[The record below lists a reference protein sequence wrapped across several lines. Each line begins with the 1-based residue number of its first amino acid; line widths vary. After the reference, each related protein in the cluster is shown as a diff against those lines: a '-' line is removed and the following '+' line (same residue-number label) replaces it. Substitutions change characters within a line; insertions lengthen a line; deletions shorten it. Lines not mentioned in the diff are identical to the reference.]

1 MDTQIEAD
9 MKKRIAT
16 GLILFLCLFGLLTG
30 VWKTVVYAA
39 DETKSIQQFTGDVT
53 LLKKDSSNYV
63 MQVTV
68 ENMGEDFE
76 GTVQVIF
83 LVSSWNNCAYNTEIT
98 LPVQGKKQFTLTV
111 PERAVD
117 TMRGMCVVNF
127 LDEKGQQVQSISLQ
141 NVFGNEVAGIPVG
154 VLSDHYADL
163 SYMDAGGSE
172 YSIQGTDYP
181 LKMIELNN
189 ENLATY
195 LDGLYF
201 LIIDRFNVAS
211 LDEENI
217 LAIQHWIEGGGW
229 LLLGTGAYAEQ
240 TLSGFE
246 EDFLGAELKSISE
259 PVEENIASEN
269 IDRNDYYYYDYTNA
283 EIDFTQMV
291 IAELD
296 YDSIYYYESSENP
309 AICRSLGDGSVA
321 VFFFSLGDE
330 KLQDLDEYMIF
341 GMYDEALYRS
351 NSYRRYGGYSDMEYT
366 GQRLLAY
373 IDSSNT
379 SVDFTWLEALIGIYV
394 ILVGPVLYLI
404 LRKCKKSEWYWIGV
418 PVLGFTFIAGVFFF
432 GQGSKVNETKV
443 CSVTVQRADSNQKDT
458 YFLAYHSGI
467 KEWDVLLNDSYE
479 AASLGWTGYGY
490 YSGTNLSNDYHYLVN
505 YDSDGISVGLKPQE
519 NFESG
524 FFYASGRTESKGNL
538 SGADIREFS
547 LNGDTSGT
555 ITNETDQDLSYLA
568 VWHDPCLMVFSELKA
583 GETLDLKQAV
593 RDGRCL
599 YREEVPYFDNLL
611 YDLVSIY
618 GNRTNPGFEQ
628 DDMSALLIGLGIAD
642 ELKPLDRSEAVVVG
656 VVKNYDKAVA
666 GRCNEISYGCLYSY
680 VEMEGR

>member
-1 MDTQIEAD
+1 

-16 GLILFLCLFGLLTG
+16 GLILFLCLFGLLAG
-30 VWKTVVYAA
+30 GWKTVVYAA
-39 DETKSIQQFTGDVT
+39 DETKSVQQFTGDVSM
-53 LLKKDSSNYV
+53 LKKDSSNYV

-68 ENMGEDFE
+68 ENMGEDFA

-83 LVSSWNNCAYNTEIT
+83 LVSRWDNCAYNTEMT
-98 LPVQGKKQFTLTV
+98 LPAQGKKQFTLTV

-117 TMRGMCVVNF
+117 IMRGMCVVNF
-127 LDEKGQQVQSISLQ
+127 LDEKGEQVQSISLQ
-141 NVFGNEVAGIPVG
+141 NVFGNETAGIPVG
-154 VLSDHYADL
+154 VLSDHYTEL
-163 SYMDAGGSE
+163 GYMDAGGSE
-172 YSIQGTDYP
+172 YSIQGTSYP

-189 ENLATY
+189 DNLATY

-211 LDEENI
+211 LSEENI
-217 LAIQHWIEGGGW
+217 LTIQHWIERGGW

-246 EDFLGAELKSISE
+246 EDFLGVELVNVSE
-259 PVEENIASEN
+259 PASEN
-269 IDRNDYYYYDYTNA
+269 VVSENVDRNGYYYDYTNM
-283 EIDFTQMV
+283 EIDFTQMA

-296 YDSIYYYESSENP
+296 YDSYDYYESSGSP
-309 AICRSLGDGSVA
+309 AICKSVGDGSVA
-321 VFFFSLGDE
+321 VFYFSLGE
-330 KLQDLDEYMIF
+330 EALQQMEEYMIF
-341 GMYDEALYRS
+341 NLYDEALYRS
-351 NSYRRYGGYSDMEYT
+351 NSYRHYGGYSDMEYT

-373 IDSSNT
+373 IDSNNT

-418 PVLGFTFIAGVFFF
+418 PVLGFIFIAGVFFF
-432 GQGSKVNETKV
+432 GQGSKVNETKA

-490 YSGTNLSNDYHYLVN
+490 YNGSSLSNDYHYLVN
-505 YDSDGISVGLKPQE
+505 YDSEGVSVGLKPQE

-524 FFYASGRTESKGNL
+524 FFYASGRTEGKGNI

-547 LNGDTSGT
+547 LTGDTSGT
-555 ITNETDQDLSYLA
+555 VTNETNQDFAYLA
-568 VWHDPCLMVFSELKA
+568 VWYDSCLMVFSDLKA
-583 GETLDLKQAV
+583 GETIDLKQAI
-593 RDGRCL
+593 RDGKCL
-599 YREEVPYFDNLL
+599 YRDEVSYFDNLL
-611 YDLVSIY
+611 YDLISIY
-618 GNRTNPGFEQ
+618 GYRTNINFEQ

-656 VVKNYDKAVA
+656 VVKNYDRAVA
-666 GRCNEISYGCLYSY
+666 GKCNEISYGCLYSY
-680 VEMEGR
+680 IEMEER